1 MSSVK
6 MIQNCFEKGQ
16 SMNFNDIDKFND
28 ISAIT
33 STLKNYF
40 RQLPN
45 PLFTFE
51 LHEAFVT
58 VASKPFLM
66 LMMKIPHGS
75 VTYNEETEF
84 YCCCCCSDGARE
96 HPIGSA

>member
-1 MSSVK
+1 
-6 MIQNCFEKGQ
+6 
-16 SMNFNDIDKFND
+16 MNFNDLDKFND

-58 VASKPFLM
+58 VASKCDFWSP
-66 LMMKIPHGS
+66 
-75 VTYNEETEF
+75 N
-84 YCCCCCSDGARE
+84 C
-96 HPIGSA
+96 

>member
-1 MSSVK
+1 MK
-6 MIQNCFEKGQ
+6 MIQNCFERGQ
-16 SMNFNDIDKFND
+16 SMDFNDLDKFND

-58 VASKPFLM
+58 VASKFCPQRGRLKEN
-66 LMMKIPHGS
+66 LCRCI
-75 VTYNEETEF
+75 
-84 YCCCCCSDGARE
+84 
-96 HPIGSA
+96 